1 MLLGKGCLQRK
12 TRKDLKNILNIFYRA
27 SNGMSIV
34 DRRENKCICICEF
47 YSSFYI
53 WKSSLEW
60 VKCDCLS
67 DDVKAEMSSGYLQP
81 PRRESEELWRLK
93 NIIPTKIFTASLK
106 LISFNNWVLKSWS
119 NNYGCK
125 WKYLFVFN
133 NILIRVE
140 SCHLSRCLSI
150 IASMFPRF
158 SVVFKLYSTLEI
170 FILISTCWTPSAVKC
185 MPWDAKSWR
194 VSTI

>member
-1 MLLGKGCLQRK
+1 M
-12 TRKDLKNILNIFYRA
+12 Y
-27 SNGMSIV
+27 
-34 DRRENKCICICEF
+34 ICEF
-47 YSSFYI
+47 YSSFFI

-194 VSTI
+194 VSKYLLFKLHNTWTADLR

>member
-1 MLLGKGCLQRK
+1 M
-12 TRKDLKNILNIFYRA
+12 Y
-27 SNGMSIV
+27 
-34 DRRENKCICICEF
+34 ICEF
-47 YSSFYI
+47 YSSFFI

-67 DDVKAEMSSGYLQP
+67 ESDDVMAEMSSGYLQP

-106 LISFNNWVLKSWS
+106 IISFNNWVLKSWS

-170 FILISTCWTPSAVKC
+170 FLHPNFNLLDTRRSEMHADAVRC
-185 MPWDAKSWR
+185 
-194 VSTI
+194 